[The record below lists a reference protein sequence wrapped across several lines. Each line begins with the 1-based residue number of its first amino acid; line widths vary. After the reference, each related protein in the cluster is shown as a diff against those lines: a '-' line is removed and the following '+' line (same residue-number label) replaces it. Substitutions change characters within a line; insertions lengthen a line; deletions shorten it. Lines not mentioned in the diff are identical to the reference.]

1 MRTRRTI
8 TDRDETE
15 LPRALTQWR
24 HACIATLAN
33 APIQSPAYRATS
45 KAIDGIN
52 EAMVILADNP
62 AINGPGK
69 Y

>member
-1 MRTRRTI
+1 MRTKRVFTPG
-8 TDRDETE
+8 DEVE
-15 LPRALTQWR
+15 LMLALTQWR
-24 HACIATLAN
+24 QVCIAALAK
-33 APIQSPAYRATS
+33 APIQSPQYRATS